1 MKRILVLTS
10 VVVAAV
16 VLGACSSDSSDGSMG
31 GMDMGNDT
39 TSTTA
44 TSTSAEIP
52 ADADFNA
59 ADVAFA
65 QGMIPH
71 HTQAIEMA
79 DMAADQASSAEVV
92 TLAAQIKAAQ
102 GPEIDQ
108 LTTWLEEWNQ
118 DVPDGSMNMDGGSG
132 SMSMDGMM
140 SDSDMTMLSDA
151 TGAAFD
157 QMFLSMMV
165 THHQGAVTMA
175 EQEISDG
182 KYEPAIEMAQTIVET
197 QNAEIDKM
205 IQLMST
211 LPAS

>member
-1 MKRILVLTS
+1 MKRILVLTG

-16 VLGACSSDSSDGSMG
+16 VLGACSSDSSDGSMA

-44 TSTSAEIP
+44 TSTAAEIP
-52 ADADFNA
+52 ADAAFNA

-79 DMAADQASSAEVV
+79 DMASEQASSPEVNE
-92 TLAAQIKAAQ
+92 LAAQIKAAQ

-108 LTTWLEEWNQ
+108 LTTWLEEWDQ
-118 DVPDGSMNMDGGSG
+118 EVPDGSMNMGGGSDT
-132 SMSMDGMM
+132 MMMDGMM
-140 SDSDMTMLSDA
+140 SESDMTMLSEA
-151 TGAAFD
+151 SGAEFD

-165 THHQGAVTMA
+165 IHHEGAVAMA
-175 EQEISDG
+175 QQEISDG

-197 QNAEIDKM
+197 QNAEIATM
-205 IQLMST
+205 NQLMSS

>member
-44 TSTSAEIP
+44 TSTRAEIP

-92 TLAAQIKAAQ
+92 ALAAQIKAAQ

-205 IQLMST
+205 NQLMST